1 MAQKKKA
8 AGKTTAKRPAAKK
21 AVAKRPAAK
30 KTAVKKSARAETAPK
45 TGWIVTTS
53 AERPIAE
60 VAKELAKA
68 GFAIERTLDQIG
80 VITGKSDEQA
90 AGKVR
95 AIRGVADVS
104 PETRVDIGP
113 PNSRDTW

>member
-8 AGKTTAKRPAAKK
+8 ARKTTAKRPAAKK
-21 AVAKRPAAK
+21 AAVKRPAK
-30 KTAVKKSARAETAPK
+30 KTAVKKSVRAATAPK
-45 TGWIVTTS
+45 TGWVVTTS

-60 VAKELAKA
+60 VAKELSKA
-68 GFAIERTLDQIG
+68 GFAIDRTLDQIG

-90 AGKVR
+90 AGKAR